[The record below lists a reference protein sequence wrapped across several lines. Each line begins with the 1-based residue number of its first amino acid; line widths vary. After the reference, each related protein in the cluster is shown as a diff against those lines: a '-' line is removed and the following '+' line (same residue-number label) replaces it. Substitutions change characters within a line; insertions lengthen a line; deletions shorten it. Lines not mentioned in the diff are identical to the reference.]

1 MGGFEGV
8 LASSAKAPRATADNP
23 SVEKVPP
30 PDTSKIVLVV
40 DDDAP
45 FLRSLAQTLKREGFA
60 ALTAASPAEALEL
73 ARRHAPDLVLLD
85 LHFDERHA
93 AEGLDCTRELLAS
106 GYRGAVVILSSDDSF
121 AMAHEAARA
130 GAHGYLVKR
139 NFDRFGTILRCFL
152 EPREDQGGGSRF
164 LPPAAEAYLRSRGL
178 EDRDLEL
185 LREYCADA
193 GREKGVAARLDRG
206 YPGVRKR
213 FEVLRD
219 LMGARSQVDFGRML
233 GVLSCFARVRRR

>member
-1 MGGFEGV
+1 MTVTRGLTKGGESPPHD
-8 LASSAKAPRATADNP
+8 AREAAKT
-23 SVEKVPP
+23 
-30 PDTSKIVLVV
+30 VLVV

-45 FLRSLAQTLKREGFA
+45 FLRSLAHALEREGFA
-60 ALTAASPAEALEL
+60 ALTYASPAGALEL

-185 LREYCADA
+185 LREYAWDF
-193 GREKGVAARLDRG
+193 GREKCLATRLSRG
-206 YPGVRKR
+206 HEAVRKH
-213 FEVLRD
+213 FERIRD
-219 LMGARSQVDFGRML
+219 LMGALSQVDFGRML
-233 GVLSCFARVRRR
+233 GVLSCFARVPKR

>member
-1 MGGFEGV
+1 M
-8 LASSAKAPRATADNP
+8 
-23 SVEKVPP
+23 
-30 PDTSKIVLVV
+30 
-40 DDDAP
+40 
-45 FLRSLAQTLKREGFA
+45 
-60 ALTAASPAEALEL
+60 
-73 ARRHAPDLVLLD
+73 LLD

-106 GYRGAVVILSSDDSF
+106 GYRGVVVILSGDDSF
-121 AMAHEAARA
+121 DMAHEAARA

-139 NFDRFGTILRCFL
+139 HLDDLGKLLRCFL
-152 EPREDQGGGSRF
+152 DPRGDEDGF

-185 LREYCADA
+185 LREYCVDV

-213 FEVLRD
+213 FELIRD
-219 LMGARSQVDFGRML
+219 LLGAQRQVDFGRML

>member
-1 MGGFEGV
+1 V
-8 LASSAKAPRATADNP
+8 KT
-23 SVEKVPP
+23 
-30 PDTSKIVLVV
+30 VLVV

-45 FLRSLAQTLKREGFA
+45 FLRSLTWTLEREGFA
-60 ALTAASPAEALEL
+60 ALTAASPAEALEI
-73 ARRHAPDLVLLD
+73 AGRRAPDLVLLD

-106 GYRGAVVILSSDDSF
+106 GYRGVVVILSADESF
-121 AMAHEAARA
+121 DMAHEAARA
-130 GAHGYLVKR
+130 GAHGYIVKR
-139 NFDRFGTILRCFL
+139 NLLCLGEILRCFL
-152 EPREDQGGGSRF
+152 DPRDGGEGGF

-185 LREYCADA
+185 LREYCVDA

-213 FEVLRD
+213 FELLRD
-219 LMGARSQVDFGRML
+219 QLGAQSQVDFGRML